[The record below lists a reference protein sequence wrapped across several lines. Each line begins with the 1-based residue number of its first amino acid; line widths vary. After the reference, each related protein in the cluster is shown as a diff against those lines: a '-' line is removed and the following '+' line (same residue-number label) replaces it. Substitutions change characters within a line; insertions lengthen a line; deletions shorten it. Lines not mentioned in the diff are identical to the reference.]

1 MEHPQKKSKVPRRN
15 VEEEDKA
22 SEPDSIVQ
30 DAELDVE
37 DEVEEEYLDDDVS
50 SDDLDYETESQK
62 RHRVQ
67 HSSTHYD
74 DGDERLYQT
83 RLFNWA
89 RRRYMLRHRA
99 SGTHIEE
106 MDDIDEFTNRYP
118 DFDPEEESHL
128 PSRHGEV
135 ALSGALKVPCEIYDS
150 LFQYQRTCLTWLW
163 ELHSQEVGGIIGD
176 EMGLGKTVQIA
187 AYLSALHYSRLMVKP
202 ALVVCPATVMKQW
215 VKEFRRWW
223 PPFRCVVLHSSGSG
237 AGSISNG
244 TSRTGRDDYDSD
256 EYDDGSLPRNK
267 AYKNDGNWADQAV
280 NRVFEK
286 GHILVTTYSG
296 LRTYRSQLL
305 HREWSYVVLDE
316 GHKIRNPDADI
327 TLTCKQLKT
336 PHRIILSGTPIQ
348 NNLTELWSLFDFVF
362 PGRLGT
368 LPVFQTE
375 FAVPINLGGYAN
387 ASNIQVQMAYKCACV
402 LRDLINPYL
411 LRRMKV
417 DVAKQL
423 PMKREQVLFC
433 RLTDLQRKV
442 YQEFLKS
449 KDMQSIFEGR
459 RQVLYGIDILRKI
472 CNHPDLLYLKSPQ
485 KIDDFGDYTKS
496 GKMVVVKALL
506 ELWYKQGHKVLLFT
520 QTRQVQDIM
529 ERFIRTLDYQYY
541 RMDGSTPIKNRMALV
556 DDFNNRPN
564 VFLFILTTKVG
575 GLGVNLTGANRVIIF
590 DPDWNPST
598 DLQARERAWRLGQKK
613 DVTIYRLM
621 TSGTIEEKIYHRQI
635 FKQFLT
641 NKILKDPKQRR
652 FFKMNDLRDLFT
664 LGGEDADTTETGDL
678 FAGSEIN
685 MNGEEKYQDTGDNS
699 SATRS
704 KMKGKE
710 KVTESERQV
719 IGSDELRNVSGIDKF
734 EEFKPPETAESE
746 PMSTSNAGTTE
757 EGTPAADADESRVLK
772 SLFEMTGIH
781 SAIHHD
787 KIIES
792 SRQEHLI
799 IEKEASRVANRAIAA
814 LKESQKRRRRQDV
827 SIPTWTGRSG
837 AAGGPSKRRFGAAKN
852 PAFAVVSLSGDSS
865 NGESPQSVGLFG
877 AGRASASSSSSAALL
892 NKLRERNALETNSTG
907 QIAGGDPE
915 HTLCSTNIESLV
927 VNIRDFLYQN
937 GGRATSSDIIKH
949 FKMKLKE
956 DDVIVFRKM
965 LKGIANFE
973 PSTGT
978 GGKGFWNLKTEFY

>member
-1 MEHPQKKSKVPRRN
+1 MRKTPAKESKVPRGN

-22 SEPDSIVQ
+22 LESDSIVR
-30 DAELDVE
+30 DAELYVE

-50 SDDLDYETESQK
+50 SDDLDDETESQK

-74 DGDERLYQT
+74 DGDEPLYQN

-89 RRRYMLRHRA
+89 RRRYMLRH
-99 SGTHIEE
+99 H
-106 MDDIDEFTNRYP
+106 EFTDRYP

-135 ALSGALKVPCEIYDS
+135 ALSDALKIPCEIYDS

-237 AGSISNG
+237 ANRLGTW
-244 TSRTGRDDYDSD
+244 TSRNSQDDSD
-256 EYDDGSLPRNK
+256 SEEYDYGSPPRRK
-267 AYKNDGNWADQAV
+267 TYKNERNWADQVV

-411 LRRMKV
+411 LRRMKA

-433 RLTDLQRKV
+433 RLTDSQRKV

-529 ERFIRTLDYQYY
+529 ERFIRTLGALTCYQYY
-541 RMDGSTPIKNRMALV
+541 RMDGTTPIKNRMAKV

-664 LGGEDADTTETGDL
+664 LGGEDADTTETVDL

-699 SATRS
+699 AATRS

-710 KVTESERQV
+710 KVTESERQAG
-719 IGSDELRNVSGIDKF
+719 GSDELRDVAGIDKF
-734 EEFKPPETAESE
+734 EEF
-746 PMSTSNAGTTE
+746 TTE

-837 AAGGPSKRRFGAAKN
+837 
-852 PAFAVVSLSGDSS
+852 
-865 NGESPQSVGLFG
+865 
-877 AGRASASSSSSAALL
+877 
-892 NKLRERNALETNSTG
+892 
-907 QIAGGDPE
+907 
-915 HTLCSTNIESLV
+915 TNI
-927 VNIRDFLYQN
+927 NWDC
-937 GGRATSSDIIKH
+937 
-949 FKMKLKE
+949 
-956 DDVIVFRKM
+956 
-965 LKGIANFE
+965 
-973 PSTGT
+973 
-978 GGKGFWNLKTEFY
+978 